1 MKFTLNWLKE
11 YIDLDLPAEIVAD
24 RLTMLGLEVDNIT
37 ELHGELEQGIR
48 VARIIN
54 VRPHPDAD
62 RLTLCDVSAAQGNFA
77 FRNEDKES
85 CNPRPGIFRHA
96 LF

>member
-11 YIDLDLPAEIVAD
+11 YTDFDLPVDVLAD
-24 RLTMLGLEVDNIT
+24 KLTMLGLEVDSVD
-37 ELHGELEQGIR
+37 ELYRELDAIK

-62 RLTLCDVSAAQGNFA
+62 RLTLCDVTVGDGLSLTSLRFLAA
-77 FRNEDKES
+77 
-85 CNPRPGIFRHA
+85 
-96 LF
+96 